1 MTTKHN
7 IANCKKSLLT
17 REIAGVLLLE
27 LVHGLLVTTSVIK
40 ESPKSS
46 DAQQILFAL
55 KAFIVIELNIKTSN
69 SSVFVVKYGIFC
81 KVGWAGHFI
90 WLVRKMVKAVCRRG
104 KG

>member
-7 IANCKKSLLT
+7 IANCKKSLLK

-27 LVHGLLVTTSVIK
+27 QVHGLLVTTSVIK

-55 KAFIVIELNIKTSN
+55 KACIVIKLSIKTSN
-69 SSVFVVKYGIFC
+69 SSSFFKSMVYFVKLDGQGILF
-81 KVGWAGHFI
+81 GW
-90 WLVRKMVKAVCRRG
+90 
-104 KG
+104 